1 MQNYQ
6 KRTKKNYSEIPVHKN
21 KIKDEQLSI
30 TIWKFFLGLN
40 VWSNNLP
47 SKTYF
52 AFISQSAINGSY
64 TKNIFNFRNLAE
76 EIALYV
82 NGKSIP
88 ARLMRIDVGTNRNH
102 VNKGIKTPD

>member
-1 MQNYQ
+1 MN
-6 KRTKKNYSEIPVHKN
+6 SCP
-21 KIKDEQLSI
+21 SGFGS
-30 TIWKFFLGLN
+30 FFLWLN
-40 VWSNNLP
+40 VWCNNLP

-52 AFISQSAINGSY
+52 AFISQSAINGGY
-64 TKNIFNFRNLAE
+64 TKNIFNFSNLAE

-88 ARLMRIDVGTNRNH
+88 ARLMKIDVGTNRNH